1 MSCPDPKTKTN
12 DNKLSKIKMFL
23 WCLQVKREC
32 QEVVKREG
40 IDKLTIEDL
49 VQVTTESCLQPTHLK
64 SCLKKPPTKV
74 GKNCLLF
81 FLLQILTQIFRTIL

>member
-1 MSCPDPKTKTN
+1 MNPVSGRGKFMSCPDPKNKTN
-12 DNKLSKIKMFL
+12 ENKILKTKMFL

-49 VQVTTESCLQPTHLK
+49 VQVTTESC
-64 SCLKKPPTKV
+64 
-74 GKNCLLF
+74 
-81 FLLQILTQIFRTIL
+81 

>member
-12 DNKLSKIKMFL
+12 LIKLKKKKKMFL

-49 VQVTTESCLQPTHLK
+49 VQVTTESCL
-64 SCLKKPPTKV
+64 
-74 GKNCLLF
+74 
-81 FLLQILTQIFRTIL
+81 

>member
-1 MSCPDPKTKTN
+1 
-12 DNKLSKIKMFL
+12 MFL

-64 SCLKKPPTKV
+64 SCLKKTSNKSKKKLLIIFPPTNFNTNFSYHLETAEK
-74 GKNCLLF
+74 
-81 FLLQILTQIFRTIL
+81 